1 MEKNKLDKNI
11 EANLFSANTAIVIT
25 ALNTL
30 KEKGNS
36 KYLPLLFDLLNSNPE
51 TEVENE
57 ITFILENL
65 KIKDAVPV
73 LTEAL
78 QNPRYM
84 NIRKKL
90 TTACWENGL
99 DYRKYL
105 SVFVDLIINEDWETG
120 FEAFTVIENMEN
132 YPELEI
138 TDIAKE
144 KIIEA
149 LKHADEQKKYLLH
162 EILSL
167 IR

>member
-11 EANLFSANTAIVIT
+11 EANLFSANTATVIM

-138 TDIAKE
+138 TYIAKE

-149 LKHADEQKKYLLH
+149 LKHADEQKKYLLN